1 MDAIILGIIGI
12 IGLTPLCIWLVV
24 LWRSYQ
30 LERDVELFIEEYRS
44 KLNGSNRFLLDEML
58 LRQAFPE
65 YSQYI
70 IHKVWAKLVMTKAIE
85 RDMMDG
91 AWCIK

>member
-1 MDAIILGIIGI
+1 MEVLVIAIIGV
-12 IGLTPLCIWLVV
+12 IGLTPLAIWITV
-24 LWRSYQ
+24 LIRSYQ
-30 LERDVELFIEEYRS
+30 LEVEVELLIEEYRS
-44 KLNGSNRFLLDEML
+44 RLNGSNRFLLDEQL

-70 IHKVWAKLVMTKAIE
+70 IHKVWGKLVMTKAIE

-91 AWCIK
+91 SWCIK